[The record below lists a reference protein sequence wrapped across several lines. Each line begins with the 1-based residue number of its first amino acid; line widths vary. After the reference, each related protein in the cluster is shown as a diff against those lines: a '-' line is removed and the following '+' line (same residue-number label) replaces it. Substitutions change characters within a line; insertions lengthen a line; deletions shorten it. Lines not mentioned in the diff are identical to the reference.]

1 MSVPAICAGFA
12 EEDQMAT
19 ILCVADGR
27 PTSTLMDEVA
37 RLGHEVEPVNS
48 VGEGLDVLDRQEV
61 DLIISDSRV
70 PGSTGLALL
79 DALRR
84 RDSSIPVIIV
94 SGAASLDSAI
104 VSMQRGATC
113 YLARPYCVET
123 LRRAVASALM
133 AGEPGPHL
141 ALARK

>member
-1 MSVPAICAGFA
+1 
-12 EEDQMAT
+12 MAT

-48 VGEGLDVLDRQEV
+48 VGEGLNLLDRQDV

-79 DALRR
+79 DALRQ
-84 RDSSIPVIIV
+84 RDSRIPVIIV
-94 SGAASLDSAI
+94 SGTASLDSAI
-104 VSMQRGATC
+104 VSIQRGATG
-113 YLARPYCVET
+113 YLARPFCAET
-123 LRRAVASALM
+123 LRRAVASALV
-133 AGEPGPHL
+133 AGESSDRP
-141 ALARK
+141 ALARE